1 VTKILGGDFLSHFP
15 LIKDKES
22 LSPHISFL
30 PDTFDEVEYSP
41 ATPHMC
47 DNHNTRWRLLNI
59 NHNFMIKSKN
69 LSNTPHQEA

>member
-41 ATPHMC
+41 ATPHMY
-47 DNHNTRWRLLNI
+47 DINI
-59 NHNFMIKSKN
+59 ERFYYKYPIFPLKN
-69 LSNTPHQEA
+69 QQKE